1 MKKYQAVPFPDET
14 KYALS
19 EAPFFDE
26 RTGIISFVDIL
37 AGRFVRI
44 FPDGE
49 KKVFDLNQ
57 PLGAAVPGEKPGDY
71 IFAATDG
78 IYLFS
83 DEKATLQFDLKPHLL
98 SWQRCNDAKKDPAG
112 RLYFG
117 TSSLDEKLGIGGNLY
132 CLENDNIRVLEKD
145 TKIANGMAWDR
156 ASKKFFFA
164 DSGEHAVFVYDYDI
178 DTGNISGKRELF
190 KITDGVPDGMCI
202 DDDDNLFVAVW
213 GGYRIEKRSSKTGEL
228 LAVIE
233 LLAENVT
240 SCCFIEKHKLFITT
254 SGEGLSGECDGKVFS
269 CEV

>member
-1 MKKYQAVPFPDET
+1 M
-14 KYALS
+14 
-19 EAPFFDE
+19 
-26 RTGIISFVDIL
+26 
-37 AGRFVRI
+37 
-44 FPDGE
+44 
-49 KKVFDLNQ
+49 
-57 PLGAAVPGEKPGDY
+57 
-71 IFAATDG
+71 
-78 IYLFS
+78 LFRS
-83 DEKATLQFDLKPHLL
+83 DLKPHLL

-156 ASKKFFFA
+156 DSKKFFFA
-164 DSGEHAVFVYDYDI
+164 DSGEHVVFVYDYDI

-254 SGEGLSGECDGKVFS
+254 SGEGLSGERDGKVFS

>member
-78 IYLFS
+78 IYLFRMRKPLCS
-83 DEKATLQFDLKPHLL
+83 LISSPIFFHGSAAMMQKKIPQEGYILAPHPLMKSLGLGEISIALKMTILGY
-98 SWQRCNDAKKDPAG
+98 WKKTQR
-112 RLYFG
+112 
-117 TSSLDEKLGIGGNLY
+117 
-132 CLENDNIRVLEKD
+132 
-145 TKIANGMAWDR
+145 
-156 ASKKFFFA
+156 
-164 DSGEHAVFVYDYDI
+164 
-178 DTGNISGKRELF
+178 
-190 KITDGVPDGMCI
+190 
-202 DDDDNLFVAVW
+202 
-213 GGYRIEKRSSKTGEL
+213 
-228 LAVIE
+228 
-233 LLAENVT
+233 
-240 SCCFIEKHKLFITT
+240 
-254 SGEGLSGECDGKVFS
+254 
-269 CEV
+269 